1 MISYIIR
8 RLLISIFVIIGVSVL
23 TFLLTRVVPSAP
35 ARVWLGPKATDEQI
49 ARIRIRL
56 GLDKPIYIQYYRYM
70 NDVLHGNW
78 GISIKTHQPILKSIA
93 NYLPASL
100 ELVTFG
106 MFIAFVVGVSSGIIS
121 AARSGM
127 IVDHVCRLFSIGG
140 IALPAFWVG
149 MMLQIVFFKELGLF
163 PLQGR
168 IDLAM
173 SLTHPVKHLTG
184 LYLFD
189 SLVTGNI
196 TAFWSALWHIVLP
209 GITITIYSIGLFSR
223 MTRAIM
229 LEILG
234 EDYIRTAKAYG
245 VSEMK
250 ILTIYALR
258 NAAGPV
264 ITVTVMSFGYALVE
278 TFLVESIFNWP
289 GVGLFAARAFMAM
302 DFPVIMS
309 ITLLLAFFYIVL
321 NLSGDVCLALLN
333 PRIRLK

>member
-1 MISYIIR
+1 MVYYVIR
-8 RLLISIFVIIGVSVL
+8 RLLISILVIIGVSIFA
-23 TFLLTRVVPSAP
+23 FLLTRVVPSAP
-35 ARVWLGPKATDEQI
+35 ARVWLGPKATAEQI

-56 GLDKPIYIQYYRYM
+56 GLDKPIYVQYYRYIK
-70 NDVLHGNW
+70 DLLHGNW
-78 GISIKTHQPILKSIA
+78 GTSIKTHQPVLKEIA
-93 NYLPASL
+93 TYLPATL

-106 MFIAFVVGVSSGIIS
+106 ILIAFVVGVSLGILS

-163 PLQGR
+163 PLEGR
-168 IDLAM
+168 IDLVT
-173 SLTHPVKHLTG
+173 SLTYPVKHLTG

-196 TAFWSALWHIVLP
+196 TAFRSALWHIALP
-209 GITITIYSIGLFSR
+209 GINIAIYSLGLFSR
-223 MTRAIM
+223 MTRAM
-229 LEILG
+229 MVEILG
-234 EDYIRTAKAYG
+234 ENYIRTAKACG
-245 VSEMK
+245 FSEMK
-250 ILTIYALR
+250 TLTVYALR
-258 NAAGPV
+258 NAIGPV
-264 ITVTVMSFGYALVE
+264 ITVTAMSFGYALVE

-302 DFPVIMS
+302 DFPVIMG
-309 ITLLLAFFYIVL
+309 ITFLLALFYIFL
-321 NLSGDVCLALLN
+321 NLSADVCLALLD